1 MMLLC
6 QSFLCKLKTYKNV
19 KIVLRKEREMEK
31 FDRITI
37 DPKFFGGKPCIKE
50 LRFPVSKIMDLLAA
64 GMSQE
69 EILSDYPYLEREDI
83 IQAIKYAAWILQ
95 EETVEVS

>member
-1 MMLLC
+1 M
-6 QSFLCKLKTYKNV
+6 K
-19 KIVLRKEREMEK
+19 K

-37 DPKFFGGKPCIKE
+37 DPKVFGGKPCIRGM
-50 LRFPVSKIMDLLAA
+50 RFPASKILDLLAA

-69 EILSDYPYLEREDI
+69 EILSDYPYLEKEDI
-83 IQAIKYAAWILQ
+83 VQAIKYAAWILQ